1 MAGATKYFTSEFLSM
16 LDSAQVEMM
25 EDTAEKCY
33 LYYRNCAVEIT
44 KQGIFKHEYIDLDGY
59 VWKRQI
65 IDREYIASDHHKSEF
80 RTFLW
85 LVSGKDSAK
94 YNSFKSVIGYLMHSY
109 KTSAS
114 NKAIIFNDETISE
127 NPNGGSGKGLFWNA
141 LAKLKKVASIDGKT
155 FEFTKGFPY
164 QTVSTDTQLLVFDDV
179 KKNFNF
185 ENLFS
190 LITEG
195 ITLEYKGQD
204 AIKIPVNKSPKI
216 IITTNYTIGGVGG
229 SFERRKFEVE
239 MSNYFGHT
247 RSPLD
252 EFGHMLFDDWNDE
265 QWIMFDNFM
274 IQCCQYY
281 LKNGLVSH
289 EFTNLDVRKFIKET
303 CFEFYDWSNDGNL
316 PINVRLYKDELH
328 EAFTNEYT
336 DYAKLSKKKF
346 SQWLSIFGHYHGH
359 QITENKTNNRR
370 WIEYGRTDKTPS
382 DPDDIWDEL
391 NDKAKEI

>member
-1 MAGATKYFTSEFLSM
+1 
-16 LDSAQVEMM
+16 
-25 EDTAEKCY
+25 
-33 LYYRNCAVEIT
+33 
-44 KQGIFKHEYIDLDGY
+44 
-59 VWKRQI
+59 
-65 IDREYIASDHHKSEF
+65 
-80 RTFLW
+80 
-85 LVSGKDSAK
+85 
-94 YNSFKSVIGYLMHSY
+94 MHSY

-252 EFGHMLFDDWNDE
+252 EFGHMLFDDWNDNE
-265 QWIMFDNFM
+265 WVIFDNFM

-281 LKNGLVSH
+281 LKYGLVSH

-316 PINVRLYKDELH
+316 PLNVRLYKDELH

-346 SQWLSIFGHYHGH
+346 SQWLSIFGHYHGYK
-359 QITENKTNNRR
+359 IDENKTNNRR
-370 WIEYGRTDKTPS
+370 WIEFGRTDKTPS

-391 NDKAKEI
+391 NTKAKEI